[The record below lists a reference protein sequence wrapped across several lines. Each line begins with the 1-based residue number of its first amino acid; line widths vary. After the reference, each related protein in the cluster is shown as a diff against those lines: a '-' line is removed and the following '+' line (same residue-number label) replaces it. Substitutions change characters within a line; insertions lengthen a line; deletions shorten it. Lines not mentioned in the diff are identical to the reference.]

1 MSNLQLTQPAE
12 QLLAGDAPDSVANNN
27 FTPIQIGVTVCLID
41 FRLIAAWFVHVSYC
55 KRELFAFVK
64 ATLLICSNARL
75 QGQKLTFLI
84 GSRHSL

>member
-41 FRLIAAWFVHVSYC
+41 FRLIAAWFVHVSHC
-55 KRELFAFVK
+55 KRESFAFARVV
-64 ATLLICSNARL
+64 LIICSDARL
-75 QGQKLTFLI
+75 
-84 GSRHSL
+84 